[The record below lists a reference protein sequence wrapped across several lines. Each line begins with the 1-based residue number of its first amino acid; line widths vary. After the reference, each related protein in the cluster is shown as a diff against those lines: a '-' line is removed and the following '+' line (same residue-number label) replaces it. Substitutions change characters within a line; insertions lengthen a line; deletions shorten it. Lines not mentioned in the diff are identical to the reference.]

1 MPLVSLPGG
10 QLRDEIRNPLYDSYD
25 LLAGA
30 SPAGLNVTF
39 YSSLTT
45 PAGAPKTLDQ
55 TNLTQANSLPTA
67 TSFRCQGYAVDAQ
80 SYYEA
85 NRFVLPTIQ
94 DHSSI
99 QLNVGEKQYAQLPWT
114 YIGGRLSANQA
125 ISRSSG
131 TGEAVGVVVERNYQ
145 HYGQE
150 AVAPVVL
157 TGKHVIDILPI
168 QQFRAV
174 WLCQGLSA
182 AEITNSTPA
191 AATLVRFYFSM
202 KGLLRRAVQ

>member
-10 QLRDEIRNPLYDSYD
+10 QLRDEIRNPLYDSDD
-25 LLAGA
+25 LLAGQ
-30 SPAGLNVTF
+30 SPVGITRF
-39 YSSLTT
+39 FSSVNT
-45 PAGAPKTLDQ
+45 PDGSPKGFEQ

-80 SYYEA
+80 SYFEA
-85 NRFVLPTIQ
+85 NRFALPIIQ

-99 QLNVGEKQYAQLPWT
+99 QLQVGEKVYATLAWV
-114 YIGGRLSANQA
+114 YLGGRLEVNQA
-125 ISRSSG
+125 IGISG
-131 TGEAVGVVVERNYQ
+131 ATAATTVERQ
-145 HYGQE
+145 FQKYGQS

-168 QQFRAV
+168 QQFSGT
-174 WLCQGLSA
+174 WNCQGLSA
-182 AEITNSTPA
+182 TEITQATPA
-191 AATLVRFYFSM
+191 ANTQIRFYFAM

>member
-10 QLRDEIRNPLYDSYD
+10 QLRDEIRNPLYDSDD
-25 LLAGA
+25 LLAGQ
-30 SPAGLNVTF
+30 SPVGITKFFSSITNPDGSPKGLE
-39 YSSLTT
+39 
-45 PAGAPKTLDQ
+45 Q

-80 SYYEA
+80 SYYPA
-85 NRFVLPTIQ
+85 NLNCLPIIQ

-99 QLNVGEKQYAQLPWT
+99 QFQVGEKVYATLAWV
-114 YIGGRLSANQA
+114 YLGGRLEVNQA
-125 ISRSSG
+125 
-131 TGEAVGVVVERNYQ
+131 TATTVAATTNNLVYQ
-145 HYGQE
+145 KYGQS

-168 QQFRAV
+168 QQFTAT
-174 WLCQGLSA
+174 WNCQNLTA
-182 AEITNSTPA
+182 AEIAASTPA
-191 AATLVRFYFSM
+191 AATQIRFYFAI

>member
-10 QLRDEIRNPLYDSYD
+10 QLRDEIRNPLYDSDD
-25 LLAGA
+25 LLAGQSPVGTTFFFA
-30 SPAGLNVTF
+30 S
-39 YSSLTT
+39 TT
-45 PAGAPKTLDQ
+45 NPDGSPKDLSQ
-55 TNLTQANSLPTA
+55 TNLTQASALPTA

-85 NRFVLPTIQ
+85 NRFCLPIIQ

-99 QLNVGEKQYAQLPWT
+99 QLNVGEKQYAQLPWV
-114 YIGGRLSANQA
+114 YLGGRLDVNQA
-125 ISRSSG
+125 ISTTVAAS
-131 TGEAVGVVVERNYQ
+131 TAERNYQ
-145 HYGQE
+145 KFGQS

-168 QQFRAV
+168 QQFKAI
-174 WLCQGLSA
+174 WTCQNLTGAEVTA
-182 AEITNSTPA
+182 ATPA
-191 AATLVRFYFSM
+191 AATFIRFYFAM